1 MPFAGKVCVLAVVM
15 RVVAAVFQSEAAEAW
30 QNGHEN
36 GCLYVHRQH
45 KQ

>member
-1 MPFAGKVCVLAVVM
+1 MPFAGKVYFWAVVM
-15 RVVAAVFQSEAAEAW
+15 RAVAAVFQSKAAEAW
-30 QNGHEN
+30 PNGHEN

>member
-1 MPFAGKVCVLAVVM
+1 MPFAGKVYFLVLM
-15 RVVAAVFQSEAAEAW
+15 RVVAAVFQSKAAEAW